1 MAQNHNAGAFVSLKE
16 QPEIGQAQD
25 IPGQVALALIA
36 RGVLKPEQL
45 ARAARVQ
52 QANGGRADLALTQLG
67 LVAERDMALAYA
79 EVLGLPL
86 TEPDDYPVTPVW
98 PERLSAAFLRKTRIV
113 PLREAGGRLA
123 AAMADPLDKNALEAL
138 QLALGSAPAIQIGVP
153 GDIEAALMR
162 LYGPDG
168 STAAAPVVSAVPAE
182 HLAADMRHLREQG
195 SEAVAVRLVTQL
207 IAGAI
212 QAQASDIHIEPYDGS
227 LAVRYRID
235 GVLSAMEAPDF
246 AHYPAIIGRIKV
258 LAGLD
263 MAERRKPQDGRC
275 LISIGGRRVD
285 LRVSILPGLHGEGV
299 VLRILDQTRAPLHL
313 GLLGFGDELQA
324 QIDSLIAQPHGVILV
339 CGPTGSGKTTTLYAI
354 LRSLQKEQIKIVSVE
369 DPVEYQIEGV
379 NQIQVRPQIGLG
391 FSEILRA
398 VLRHD
403 PDVIMVGEA
412 RDSETAHIAIQAA
425 LTGHL
430 VLCSL
435 HTNDAAGAVARLA
448 DMGIEPYL
456 LASTLRGVVAQRLVR
471 KLCPDCRIEDRL
483 AGLAGLAE
491 GLSAG
496 TKIWRPGGCPA
507 CRNTGYAGRTVVAE
521 YIPANETL
529 QNLILAR
536 AGSAE
541 IQRACVAEGMR
552 TLRADGLAK
561 AARGVTS
568 LEEVLRVSAA

>member
-1 MAQNHNAGAFVSLKE
+1 MSIK
-16 QPEIGQAQD
+16 GQAGKGQTGKEPSAD
-25 IPGQVALALIA
+25 IQGLIA
-36 RGVLKPEQL
+36 DDLMARGLLRSEQL
-45 ARAARVQ
+45 ARAASAQ
-52 QANGGRADLALTQLG
+52 QSNGGRLDLALTQLG

-79 EVLGLPL
+79 QVLGLSLATIDRFPA
-86 TEPDDYPVTPVW
+86 VPVW
-98 PERLSAAFLRKTRIV
+98 PGRLSLSFLRKARV
-113 PLREAGGRLA
+113 LPLAEAGGQLVV
-123 AAMADPLDKNALEAL
+123 AMADPLDTQTREAL
-138 QLALGSAPAIQIGVP
+138 ILALGSAPVIQVGVP
-153 GDIEAALMR
+153 GDIDAALVR
-162 LYGPDG
+162 LFGTAG
-168 STAAAPVVSAVPAE
+168 SGIQLSSAPAE
-182 HLAADMRHLREQG
+182 NLAADIQHLREQG
-195 SEAVAVRLVTQL
+195 SDAAAVRLVNQI

-212 QAQASDIHIEPYDGS
+212 TAQASDIHIEPFDGA
-227 LAVRYRID
+227 LTVRYRID
-235 GVLSAMEAPDF
+235 GVLSATPAPDF

-275 LISIGGRRVD
+275 LISVEGRRVD
-285 LRVSILPGLHGEGV
+285 LRVSILPTLHGEGV
-299 VLRILDQTRAPLHL
+299 VLRVLDQTRAPLNL
-313 GLLGFGDELQA
+313 GLLGFGSELQA
-324 QIDSLIAQPHGVILV
+324 HIGGVIGQPHGIMLV

-354 LRSLQKEQIKIVSVE
+354 LRNLQKEQVKIVSVE

-379 NQIQVRPQIGLG
+379 NQIQVRTQIGLG

-398 VLRHD
+398 TLRHD
-403 PDVIMVGEA
+403 PDIIMVGEA

-456 LASTLRGVVAQRLVR
+456 LASTLRGVLAQRLVR
-471 KLCPDCRIEDRL
+471 KLCPHCRVEDVL
-483 AGLAGLAE
+483 AARAGQDIGLPP
-491 GLSAG
+491 G
-496 TKIWRPGGCPA
+496 TKTWGPGGCSA
-507 CRNTGYAGRTVVAE
+507 CRHTGYSGRTVVAE

-536 AGSAE
+536 ADSAE
-541 IQRACVAEGMR
+541 IQRASVAGGMR

-561 AARGVTS
+561 VADGTTS

>member
-1 MAQNHNAGAFVSLKE
+1 VSIK
-16 QPEIGQAQD
+16 GQAGD
-25 IPGQVALALIA
+25 IPGLVAEALMA
-36 RGVLKPEQL
+36 RGILRPEQL
-45 ARAARVQ
+45 SRAISAQ
-52 QANGGRADLALTQLG
+52 QSNGGRLDWALTQLG

-79 EVLGLPL
+79 QVLGLPL
-86 TEPDDYPVTPVW
+86 AQPESYPATPVW
-98 PERLSAAFLRKTRIV
+98 PGRLSQAFLRKARLLPV
-113 PLREAGGRLA
+113 AEEGGRLVV
-123 AAMADPLDKNALEAL
+123 AMADPLDTQACEAL
-138 QLALGSAPAIQIGVP
+138 ILAVGLAPVIQVGVP
-153 GDIEAALMR
+153 GDIDAALAR
-162 LYGPDG
+162 LYGPAG
-168 STAAAPVVSAVPAE
+168 SVTQPPMPTVTPAE
-182 HLAADMRHLREQG
+182 NLAADVQHLREQG
-195 SEAVAVRLVTQL
+195 SDAAAVRLVNQL

-212 QAQASDIHIEPYDGS
+212 TAQASDIHIEPFDGS
-227 LAVRYRID
+227 LMVRYRID
-235 GVLSAMEAPDF
+235 GVLSATPAPDF

-275 LISIGGRRVD
+275 LISIEGRRVD
-285 LRVSILPGLHGEGV
+285 LRVSILPTLHGEGV
-299 VLRILDQTRAPLHL
+299 VLRVLDQTRAPLNL
-313 GLLGFGDELQA
+313 GLLGFGGELQKH
-324 QIDSLIAQPHGVILV
+324 IAEVISQPHGVMLV

-354 LRSLQKEQIKIVSVE
+354 LRSLQKEQVKIVSVE

-379 NQIQVRPQIGLG
+379 NQIQVRTQIGLG

-398 VLRHD
+398 TLRHD

-471 KLCPDCRIEDRL
+471 KLCPHCRVEDVL
-483 AGLAGLAE
+483 AGRAGSDI
-491 GLSAG
+491 GLPPG
-496 TKIWRPGGCPA
+496 TKTWGPGGCPA
-507 CRNTGYAGRTVVAE
+507 CRHTGYSGRTVVAE

-541 IQRACVAEGMR
+541 IQRTFVAEGMR
-552 TLRADGLAK
+552 TLHADGMAK
-561 AARGVTS
+561 VAGGITS